1 MDRRDSLFD
10 RFILHRAV
18 MKAFPCVAAFLM
30 GMVEIYQS
38 QTAFVVHV
46 LGKVR
51 GHLAPIVAAAAAAA
65 I

>member
-18 MKAFPCVAAFLM
+18 MKAFPCAAAFLM

-46 LGKVR
+46 LGKL
-51 GHLAPIVAAAAAAA
+51 GGI
-65 I
+65 